1 MIMRFYLIVGLLVL
15 GTTAYF
21 IVVRQEPEFQNVPT
35 MSSVAELQA
44 QGILPTG
51 PFDENEEIEHSVFD
65 VPAMDEMMLEQ
76 AMSGMDMG
84 GMDMGGMNMS
94 PSADGMMTMP
104 DGTTMPMAD
113 MAPAADGSMPMADGG
128 TMPMADGATAPM
140 AGMEPQADGMMTM
153 PDGTT
158 MPMADMAPAANGSM
172 PMADGGTM
180 PMEEGATAPMAG
192 MEPQADGMMTMPD
205 GTTMPMADMAP
216 AADGSMTM
224 PDGTSMPMTDIAGS
238 AACSGESGLGFCED
252 SQTFDREI
260 EVVMSEWTF
269 SDLNIEVQAGERIR
283 FTIRNDGTILHE
295 FMFMA
300 MAQMQAINYRTR
312 RADWNLLEHEALFEK
327 SLLLPGESMSFVVEI
342 QSTGSWMFM
351 CMLPYHMQMGMMGQ
365 IATPG
370 AEMEM

>member
-51 PFDENEEIEHSVFD
+51 PFDENEEIEHGVFD

-113 MAPAADGSMPMADGG
+113 MAPAADGSM
-128 TMPMADGATAPM
+128 
-140 AGMEPQADGMMTM
+140 
-153 PDGTT
+153 
-158 MPMADMAPAANGSM
+158 
-172 PMADGGTM
+172 
-180 PMEEGATAPMAG
+180 
-192 MEPQADGMMTMPD
+192 
-205 GTTMPMADMAP
+205 
-216 AADGSMTM
+216 TM
-224 PDGTSMPMTDIAGS
+224 PDGTSMPMTDMAGS